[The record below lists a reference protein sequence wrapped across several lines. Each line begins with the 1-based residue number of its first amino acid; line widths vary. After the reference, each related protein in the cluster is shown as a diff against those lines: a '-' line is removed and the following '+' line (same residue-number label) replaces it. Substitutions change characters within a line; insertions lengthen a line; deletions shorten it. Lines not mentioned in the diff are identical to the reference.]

1 MKIIMENMN
10 NKNTNPK
17 DKALDKALEGFL
29 NTENQDPN
37 LDCSSGVCVIKGDKS
52 LVERINKKIITED
65 GRQLL
70 F

>member
-1 MKIIMENMN
+1 MENKEKKKDD
-10 NKNTNPK
+10 KNL
-17 DKALDKALEGFL
+17 DKALDGFL
-29 NTENQDPN
+29 NSEDKDSN
-37 LDCSSGVCVIKGDKS
+37 LDCSSGVCIIKGDKS

>member
-1 MKIIMENMN
+1 MENKT
-10 NKNTNPK
+10 NKNISKQKSLEN
-17 DKALDKALEGFL
+17 ALDSMLQNA
-29 NTENQDPN
+29 NQDPN

>member
-1 MKIIMENMN
+1 MENKE
-10 NKNTNPK
+10 NKK
-17 DKALDKALEGFL
+17 EVSKLDKALEGFL
-29 NTENQDPN
+29 NTEGQDPN

>member
-1 MKIIMENMN
+1 MENKE
-10 NKNTNPK
+10 NKKSENL
-17 DKALDKALEGFL
+17 DKALDGFL
-29 NTENQDPN
+29 NTEAQDPN
-37 LDCSSGVCVIKGDKS
+37 LDCSSGVCIIKGDKS